1 MKVQLEELSKRYL
14 YDWIFKSITHTFDS
28 NSSTAITGNNGS
40 GKSTILKIILGIEQ
54 PSKGAVSYF
63 IDERKVDTDDSS
75 KLIDFIAPYQSLIE
89 EFSTQ
94 EMIDFHFKFKNKN
107 NLLFVDTLLEETNL
121 KKESKKTINN
131 FSSGMKQRLKLILA
145 FSSDSPLL
153 LLDEPTV
160 NLDQQGIDWYRNT
173 IKKLV
178 GKKTIIISSN
188 QLNEYDFC
196 QDQLNI
202 LDYKV

>member
-1 MKVQLEELSKRYL
+1 MKIKLEDLSKRYL
-14 YDWIFKSITHTFDS
+14 YDWIFKSINHTFEN
-28 NSSTAITGNNGS
+28 NSSTAIIGNNGS

-63 IDERKVDTDDSS
+63 LKDSIINSEDSS
-75 KLIDFIAPYQSLIE
+75 KNIDFIAPYQNLIE

-94 EMIDFHFKFKNKN
+94 EMIEFHFKFKKKN
-107 NLLFVDTLLEETNL
+107 NILSVSQLLEETGL
-121 KKESKKTINN
+121 KKETKKNISN

-145 FSSDSPLL
+145 FCSDSPLL

-160 NLDQQGIDWYRNT
+160 NLDQQGIEWYRDT
-173 IKKLV
+173 IKQLI

-196 QDQLNI
+196 QDLLDI
-202 LDYKV
+202 LLYKK